1 MKKKFM
7 TAVVAASL
15 AAMTVGTVAFAS
27 ESPTSIDY
35 EYTTADNVDLT
46 IASADEANRKAMA
59 DATTVTSTIGE
70 ALNVAAVGE
79 TSVLAAN
86 RAANNL
92 LTESRIVDLADL
104 LDDADL
110 FAALKSKD
118 QGVTANV
125 LSVVNITPK
134 SDDFTGTITIKN
146 DNIKAGKSYVVLHY
160 VTWTDWGYHYDEN
173 GDWVYGEY
181 TNGDWY
187 PVAAT
192 KVKDGQLNVKVDSFS
207 VFAIVELST
216 GDFDEDGELVVTE
229 TPAVNVPAAGT
240 TANGQTTTV
249 STGAGSSSSSSD
261 SSTTSPKTGEY

>member
-27 ESPTSIDY
+27 ESPTTIDY
-35 EYTTADNVDLT
+35 EYTTADNVDVT

-59 DATTVTSTIGE
+59 DATTAESTIGE
-70 ALNVAAVGE
+70 KLNVAAVGE
-79 TSVLAAN
+79 TSVLSAN

-92 LTESRIVDLADL
+92 LTEDNIVNLADL
-104 LDDADL
+104 LDDTDL

-118 QGVTANV
+118 QGVTASV
-125 LSVVNITPK
+125 ISVVNITPA
-134 SDDFTGTITIKN
+134 SEDFTGTVTIKN

-160 VTWTDWGYHYDEN
+160 ITYEYEGWDSEV
-173 GDWVYGEY
+173 GDWVTKTGGYWTTEK
-181 TNGDWY
+181 
-187 PVAAT
+187 AT
-192 KVKDGQLNVKVDSFS
+192 KVKDGQLNIKVDEFS

-216 GDFDEDGELVVTE
+216 ADFDEDGNIIAVE
-229 TPAVNVPAAGT
+229 TPAVTTPAAGT